1 MGSLPNYSVHHCIIL
16 FWSLHHSISLVWLGQ
31 FSVVWFGLVWSVGF
45 GLVGLVGLVE
55 LMDIGETHSMYQN
68 WFN

>member
-1 MGSLPNYSVHHCIIL
+1 MWFGL
-16 FWSLHHSISLVWLGQ
+16 
-31 FSVVWFGLVWSVGF
+31 VWFGLVWSVGF

-55 LMDIGETHSMYQN
+55 LIDIGETHSMYQN